1 MRSLMKTAILS
12 LIAIFV
18 IVPTALADNSV
29 SRIDGGSRYAVAAN
43 VAKKGWGTAS
53 TVVLV
58 GKTAYADATAGI
70 PLAYQKNGPVLY
82 TNSKSLSGDTKKA
95 LTSLKTKTVIVLG
108 STSSVSN
115 NVVNQVKKMGIS
127 TQRISGKNRY
137 ELSANIAKKMKKPA
151 GVAAVKASPGGCPYC
166 HVENTLRYI

>member
-1 MRSLMKTAILS
+1 MGNCKY
-12 LIAIFV
+12 
-18 IVPTALADNSV
+18 
-29 SRIDGGSRYAVAAN
+29 SRFSR
-43 VAKKGWGTAS
+43 
-53 TVVLV
+53 
-58 GKTAYADATAGI
+58 KTAYADATAGI
-70 PLAYQKNGPVLY
+70 PLAHQKNGPVLY

-137 ELSANIAKKMKKPA
+137 ELSANIAKK
-151 GVAAVKASPGGCPYC
+151 
-166 HVENTLRYI
+166 